1 MTTWVHAHGVVSSV
15 YLLSLV
21 IVSGA
26 AARVLLRRRAA
37 QAVLAERR
45 RIARELHDTLAQG
58 LVGVSYQ
65 LDILRTTS
73 DCDKGQQGAGRAH
86 DLTRKCLLETRRS
99 LLDLRPEVLER
110 TDLATAVQ
118 AMAAEES
125 ELSGTAVTASISGMV
140 RRLDRRIELHVLRV
154 AQEALANSI
163 RHSGATT
170 VAITLSFGAE
180 MLELSIADDGTRGML
195 HDSDPLRFG
204 VLGIEE
210 RANEIG
216 ARLSM
221 TARPERG
228 MDLRMVVPLPRC
240 TTRRP
245 LAARLQ
251 AWMRR

>member
-1 MTTWVHAHGVVSSV
+1 MAIWVQAHAVLSSV
-15 YLLSLV
+15 YLLSLM
-21 IVSGA
+21 IVAGVA
-26 AARVLLRRRAA
+26 TWVLLRRRAA

-73 DCDKGQQGAGRAH
+73 DCNKGQQGAGRAH
-86 DLTRKCLLETRRS
+86 DMTRKCLLETRRS

-125 ELSGTAVTASISGMV
+125 ELSGIAVKASISGMV
-140 RRLDRRIELHVLRV
+140 RRLDRPIELHVLRV
-154 AQEALANSI
+154 VQEALANSI
-163 RHSGATT
+163 RHSGAAT
-170 VAITLSFGAE
+170 VVIALRFGAE
-180 MLELSIADDGTRGML
+180 MLELSIADDGKGRNL
-195 HDSDPLRFG
+195 HHSDSLRLG

-210 RANEIG
+210 RAKEIG
-216 ARLSM
+216 ARLSI
-221 TARPERG
+221 TSRPDGGTE
-228 MDLRMVVPLPRC
+228 LRMLVPVPHC
-240 TTRRP
+240 TKRRP

-251 AWMRR
+251 VWRRP